1 MNPRHRDY
9 PCTAFPVPHL
19 RPLGHPSACSPEQPS
34 RVLRPNVERRSPAT
48 AVAARPSSR
57 GALRTLAGCPPD
69 RRAPE
74 PCAGA
79 PTPIQLAEGRGF
91 EPPRDLRPYPI
102 SSRTPSTGLG
112 HPSAWSTHDFA
123 RVVRSYTAPRP
134 LPPAPSCTVPRYP
147 IEAGRVHPRHR
158 APLQRHVTRVA
169 VTLSCFPNVPPTARA
184 HRTERATRRRSGAAR
199 CWASSMPA
207 QAWRP

>member
-1 MNPRHRDY
+1 MDPAHRFADRRAPEPTTAVAARPSSAGARPRRLLPDRRAAEPCEAAQTVNKKDWRRGRDLNPRHRDY

-91 EPPRDLRPYPI
+91 EPPRGLRPYPI
-102 SSRTPSTGLG
+102 SSRTPSNGLR
-112 HPSAWSTHDFA
+112 HPS
-123 RVVRSYTAPRP
+123 P
-134 LPPAPSCTVPRYP
+134 
-147 IEAGRVHPRHR
+147 
-158 APLQRHVTRVA
+158 
-169 VTLSCFPNVPPTARA
+169 
-184 HRTERATRRRSGAAR
+184 
-199 CWASSMPA
+199 
-207 QAWRP
+207 